1 MPIEQLTYAVLA
13 ERLNCSSEA
22 ARSLAK
28 RLRLPRQRGNDG
40 KARVSVDL
48 AEITHNPLPARSPPG
63 HRAVVDALKAKITE
77 LEDELAKT
85 EMVADGHRADF
96 ERERDRCDRLIVDL
110 LKATADLMAA
120 KEVAV
125 RFEGELT
132 ALRSR
137 PWWRRLAG

>member
-1 MPIEQLTYAVLA
+1 M
-13 ERLNCSSEA
+13 
-22 ARSLAK
+22 
-28 RLRLPRQRGNDG
+28 
-40 KARVSVDL
+40 
-48 AEITHNPLPARSPPG
+48 
-63 HRAVVDALKAKITE
+63 
-77 LEDELAKT
+77 LEDELAKM
-85 EMVADGHRADF
+85 EMVADGHQADF

-120 KEVAV
+120 KEVAA